1 MPMQQVLA
9 WLSRE
14 NTEERRALWRSREMA
29 AAHLVWRYS
38 ADDPGRRDYDLLE
51 EEAIASSL

>member
-1 MPMQQVLA
+1 MKPVLA
-9 WLSRE
+9 WLSLE
-14 NTEERRALWRSREMA
+14 NTEERPALWRSREMA